1 MVGIAEMLIN
11 QGFNVSGSD
20 LVKNKN
26 TSRLHSLGAK
36 IFIGH
41 NEKNV
46 RDADVVVFSS
56 AVSQSNPEM
65 KAAKSSSTTLIPVSY
80 THLTLPTK
88 A

>member
-1 MVGIAEMLIN
+1 MKLSSIKKIHFIGIGGVGMVGIAEMLIN

-26 TSRLHSLGAK
+26 TIRLNSLGAK

-46 RDADVVVFSS
+46 SCLLYTSPSPRDRYISRMPSS
-56 AVSQSNPEM
+56 A
-65 KAAKSSSTTLIPVSY
+65 
-80 THLTLPTK
+80 
-88 A
+88 